1 MAMVILVIP
10 VMVVLMVR
18 YIMVVSM
25 PEVRSETA
33 VSSRSTGRNA
43 FRSAES

>member
-1 MAMVILVIP
+1 MRCGGDGGGD
-10 VMVVLMVR
+10 VMVMVMS
-18 YIMVVSM
+18 IA
-25 PEVRSETA
+25 EVRSETA